1 MSEMNRDYTEIPTP
15 KNTPE
20 EVLTRKKTR
29 IMDNV
34 AKVVTMLLALLFW
47 LYVFATNDATKVEE
61 KAFDVVAISIDG
73 EDAITSYGLA
83 VQDMSVFN
91 LDVSLKGTR
100 SALSGIDRDDVQAY
114 VDISDVTKPGVY
126 TRTVKYRLPSGV
138 TVVDSMRNEEIEVT
152 VDTVTI
158 KSFTVDASNVYLG
171 NFSLPES
178 CTINTAGIQVKID
191 NVKLEA
197 PTMLLDQIKSV
208 RIRSTEHLTLETN
221 TKLSAVV
228 EAISAD
234 GEVITSSSLKI
245 VTYYKGMVVDL
256 FTVTVPIVQ
265 EKSLPV
271 FISEKDGLVDN
282 KNVTASPAYVIV
294 KGDPEVMNT
303 MTKVTLSPFTAKN
316 LVTDDDGKVSFKT
329 SLPAL
334 PEGVISITDVD
345 GKTLESDGITVTVQ
359 MEKEREL
366 TVPKSAIKLFGPNAE
381 IIEDSIKVWV
391 RCTEL
396 DFALIQ
402 HALDEGKDPITL
414 AATLKILSG
423 EIKVELEVRISPEY
437 AGKVYEVMPNGT
449 PYTVTVRP
457 IS

>member
-61 KAFDVVAISIDG
+61 KAFDVVAITIEG
-73 EDAITSYGLA
+73 EDVITSYGLA

-91 LDVSLKGTR
+91 LDVALKGTR
-100 SALSGIDRDDVQAY
+100 SALSDVNRDDVQAY

-138 TVVDSMRNEEIEVT
+138 TVVDSMRNEVIEVT
-152 VDTVTI
+152 VDTVTV

-178 CTINTAGIQVKID
+178 CTVNTAGIQVGID
-191 NVKLEA
+191 YVKLEA
-197 PTMLLDQIKSV
+197 PTMLLNRIENI
-208 RIRSTEHLTLETN
+208 RIRSTEHLTLETS
-221 TKLSAVV
+221 TKLSAVA
-228 EAISAD
+228 EAIGAD
-234 GEVITSSSLKI
+234 GEVITSPLLKI
-245 VTYYKGMVVDL
+245 ETAYKGKVL
-256 FTVTVPIVQ
+256 EIFTVTVPIVQ
-265 EKSLPV
+265 EKTLPV
-271 FISEKDGLVDN
+271 FISEKDGLIDN
-282 KNVTASPAYVIV
+282 KSIAASPAYVTV

-303 MTKVTLSPFTAKN
+303 MTKVTLSPFTAKH
-316 LVTDDDGKVSFKT
+316 LVTDDGGKASFKM

-334 PEGVISITDVD
+334 PEGVISITDTN
-345 GKTLESDGITVTVQ
+345 GKTITGDGITVTVQ

-366 TVPKSAIKLFGPNAE
+366 TVPKSAVKLLGGEAE
-381 IIEDSIKVWV
+381 IVEESIKVWV
-391 RCTEL
+391 RCKEI
-396 DFALIQ
+396 DFALLQ
-402 HALDEGKDPITL
+402 HALEEGDTPITL
-414 AATLKILSG
+414 AATLKNLSG
-423 EIKVELEVRISPEY
+423 ETKVELEVRFSSEY
-437 AGKVYEVMPNGT
+437 AGKVYEVMPNDT